1 MAFTHRHAASPSLDA
16 RPPRPW
22 GRTVGSQITMVH
34 LIYLGVI
41 LVLKNKN
48 HAYIS
53 PNSTLTGC
61 THSPSKLPKYV
72 GINCVSPDMDVWLTF
87 GGLGRPFESVS
98 NLSISMRIH
107 NFVGAAR
114 RELQEGGFAVEP
126 SLLVG
131 CGLKTHDV
139 NPNKVWTS

>member
-1 MAFTHRHAASPSLDA
+1 MDHLFTSVLIFS
-16 RPPRPW
+16 
-22 GRTVGSQITMVH
+22 SQR
-34 LIYLGVI
+34 
-41 LVLKNKN
+41 LKNTKSWIN
-48 HAYIS
+48 TA
-53 PNSTLTGC
+53 LTDC
-61 THSPSKLPKYV
+61 TNSPSKLPKDV

-98 NLSISMRIH
+98 NLSISMRNN

-114 RELQEGGFAVEP
+114 REIQEGGFAVEP

-139 NPNKVWTS
+139 NPNEVWTSY